1 MVSAGQAMIV
11 WHTAP
16 ATTLEQMK
24 KTEVIFGATGKAQDT
39 YYFPRIMA
47 TLLGYKVKMVLGYHG
62 AAEAMTA
69 MERGEVHGYTSSWS
83 ALLAGKGSWLKE
95 GKLIPVVN
103 ASLEK
108 RKDYPDLPLLADLTD
123 DPSKKAIIEFLSSG
137 ATVGRS
143 FMLPPGT
150 PHDRVKALR
159 QAFTQT
165 MSDPAFIAD
174 AKKRKME
181 LEPMTGEAI
190 QAVIEKAVSTPSPL
204 IARALEAVN

>member
-1 MVSAGQAMIV
+1 M
-11 WHTAP
+11 
-16 ATTLEQMK
+16 
-24 KTEVIFGATGKAQDT
+24 
-39 YYFPRIMA
+39 
-47 TLLGYKVKMVLGYHG
+47 
-62 AAEAMTA
+62 
-69 MERGEVHGYTSSWS
+69 
-83 ALLAGKGSWLKE
+83 
-95 GKLIPVVN
+95 
-103 ASLEK
+103 
-108 RKDYPDLPLLADLTD
+108 
-123 DPSKKAIIEFLSSG
+123 
-137 ATVGRS
+137 GRS